1 MNFQKIVKIITG
13 ILGILGIVFL
23 FMVVGAGDEEIKAA
37 AAVGNYSK
45 VSPLISLSQFIL
57 GIAVIATLIFSMIG
71 LFSDGAKLKK
81 ALFSAVG
88 FLVVLGIAYAT
99 SEGVETPMKDG
110 EILSASGSRWVG
122 TGIRMF
128 YFLAVIAI
136 GSMLF
141 AGAKKLI
148 K

>member
-13 ILGILGIVFL
+13 ILGVLGIVFL
-23 FMVVGAGDEEIKAA
+23 FRVVGAGDEEIKAA
-37 AAVGNYSK
+37 AAVGDYSK
-45 VSPLISLSQFIL
+45 VGPLISLSQFIL
-57 GIAVIATLIFSMIG
+57 GIAVIATLIFSMLG

-88 FLVVLGIAYAT
+88 FLIVLGIAYAT

>member
-13 ILGILGIVFL
+13 ILGVLGIVFL
-23 FMVVGAGDEEIKAA
+23 FRVVGAGDEEIKAA
-37 AAVGNYSK
+37 AAVGDYGK
-45 VSPLISLSQFIL
+45 VSPLINLSQFIL
-57 GIAVIATLIFSMIG
+57 GIAVIATLIFSLIG

-81 ALFSAVG
+81 AIFSVVG
-88 FLVVLGIAYAT
+88 FLIVLGIAYAT

-110 EILSASGSRWVG
+110 QVLSVSGSRWVG

-141 AGAKKLI
+141 AGVKKLI